1 MTWRD
6 FQDLCVAILRH
17 VWGQSVASF
26 ADSNDGGRDGVFYGS
41 WDNSRHDEPNE
52 NIPAAPFVIQCKHS
66 QSEGSTLSFSALEN
80 EFEKIRLL
88 VTQEMCSTYVLMT
101 NARVSGV
108 SEGRIRKRI
117 KECGVEHLFIFDSQ
131 WICDTIASHRT
142 LRTFVPRV
150 YGLGDL
156 SQILEDRACEQA
168 KMLMTSAAGQISTFV
183 VTDAFRKANTALRNH
198 GFVLLLGEPAVG
210 KSVNALMLA
219 MGAIDEWDCIVVRV
233 RTSRDIVNHWN
244 PHEGG
249 QLFLV
254 DDAFGVVRHEDN
266 LTRDW
271 SRDMPAIMAAI
282 DAGARV
288 ILTSRDYIYREARP
302 QLKTYAYPLL
312 EEQQIVIDVANISKS
327 ERRQIVYN
335 HLKAGDQPR
344 DVRAAMKP
352 YLEVAADT
360 EPFRP
365 EAARRLGLQAFT
377 RNLEV
382 SRRGLELFMAHPGQ
396 FLSEV
401 YSQLNADAQAAL
413 TLIYVSSSGSLGG
426 PIELDAARRSLLEQ
440 IGSTLAGVNRALA
453 VLDGPFVKQAWQS
466 DGRPLWSF
474 KHPTLRE
481 GFAAWL
487 ALQHH
492 LLINV
497 LFGMDDNVLLER
509 TDCLTPG
516 EEERP
521 GTLLRIPAFLYDE
534 VSQRLANMFEKW
546 PGGSCWTHDAL
557 FYLWRDCSDEML
569 ESFLNVHPQVLDR
582 IIVFEPYCE
591 FVPEPR
597 VLARFHRA
605 GLISDEVREA
615 AIRRMAD
622 LAVKVI
628 DPAWVRSE
636 CWEWDVLLKDE
647 DRSRLFWL
655 VRNLLL
661 PRLEEALEEGWA
673 DDVFWRGEEGLTG
686 DFGVDDALH
695 AYSSAFRNIGEI
707 EIADR
712 FAKAVDLNRMKSH
725 GVHKFRSEVLRSP
738 SDGTTSAS
746 IFDDIDG

>member
-6 FQDLCVAILRH
+6 FQDLCTAILRH

-26 ADSNDGGRDGVFYGS
+26 ADSNDGGRDGVYYGS
-41 WDNSRHDEPNE
+41 WDNSLHDEANE
-52 NIPAAPFVIQCKHS
+52 AIPTAPFVIQCKHS
-66 QSEGSTLSFSALEN
+66 QSESSTLSLSKLEN
-80 EFEKIRLL
+80 EFEKVRLL
-88 VTQEMCSTYVLMT
+88 VAQGMCTTYVLMT
-101 NARVSGV
+101 NARVSGAT
-108 SEGRIRKRI
+108 EGRIRKRL
-117 KECGVEHLFIFDSQ
+117 KECGVEHPLILDSQ

-142 LRTFVPRV
+142 LRTFAPRV

-156 SQILEDRACEQA
+156 SQILDDRACEQA
-168 KMLMTSAAGQISTFV
+168 KMLMISAAGQISTFV
-183 VTDAFRKANTALRNH
+183 ATDAFRKANTALRNH

-219 MGAIDEWDCIVVRV
+219 MGAIDEWGCFVVRV

-244 PHEGG
+244 PHEER

-282 DAGARV
+282 DAGAKV

-302 QLKTYAYPLL
+302 QLKTYSYPLL
-312 EEQQIVIDVANISKS
+312 EEQQIVIDVANISQS

-344 DVRAAMKP
+344 EVLAAMKP
-352 YLEVAADT
+352 YLEGAADVK
-360 EPFRP
+360 PFRP
-365 EAARRLGLQAFT
+365 EAARRLGLRAFT

-382 SRRGLELFMAHPGQ
+382 SLRGIELFMAQPGQ

-401 YSQLNADAQAAL
+401 YSQLDTNAQAAL
-413 TLIYVSSSGSLGG
+413 TLIYISSSGSLVG
-426 PIELDAARRSLLEQ
+426 PIELDAIGRSLLEQ
-440 IGSTLAGVNRALA
+440 IGSTLAEVNRALT
-453 VLDGPFVKQAWQS
+453 VLDGPFVKQARHS

-487 ALQHH
+487 ARQHH
-492 LLINV
+492 LLVNV
-497 LFGMDDNVLLER
+497 LVGMDDNVLLER
-509 TDCLTPG
+509 TDCLAPD
-516 EEERP
+516 EEGRP
-521 GTLLRIPAFLYDE
+521 GTLLRIPAFLYSE
-534 VSQRLANMFEKW
+534 VSHRLANMFERW

-557 FYLWRDCSDEML
+557 LYLWRDCSDEML
-569 ESFLNVHPQVLDR
+569 ASFLKVYPQILGR
-582 IIVFEPYCE
+582 IVTFDSYCE

-597 VLARFHRA
+597 LLARFHRA
-605 GLISDEVREA
+605 GLLSKEVREA

-622 LAVKVI
+622 LAVTVI

-636 CWEWDVLLKDE
+636 CWEWHVLLE
-647 DRSRLFWL
+647 DRDRLRLFEL
-655 VRNLLL
+655 VRNSLL
-661 PRLEEALEEGWA
+661 PHLEEALEEGWA
-673 DDVFWRGEEGLTG
+673 DDVYWRGEEGLTG

-695 AYSSAFRNIGEI
+695 AYSSAFRNIGEF
-707 EIADR
+707 ETADR
-712 FAKAVDLNRMKSH
+712 FAKAIDLDRIKAH
-725 GVHKFRSEVLRSP
+725 GAQKFRSEVLRS
-738 SDGTTSAS
+738 SDNGTQSS
-746 IFDDIDG
+746 SVFDDIDR